1 MGSRPNGSWPG
12 GTKSIYSESSEFRCV
27 CPGVAYH
34 IKPDYCNTP
43 TRTGKFATFRA
54 DPNITNEAK
63 DSDYTGFLTARG
75 YARGHLAPYGVM
87 GGDRDGDGS
96 YAEYHADD
104 SSNIGDPDDALT
116 IFQAN
121 YMSNIAPQH
130 QSGFNGSP
138 GLWYDLERWVQD
150 KLVQAQQREVWVF
163 SGCIF
168 GKGMHE
174 KVGPNADIWVPPMF
188 YSIVVTEGGVD
199 GLPIVLAYLFPHQ
212 RIRHGTLDSFLVSVD
227 VIEALTGLDFFSDL
241 DDPSEKWLEDQDTW
255 NFAQEYFPTP

>member
-1 MGSRPNGSWPG
+1 
-12 GTKSIYSESSEFRCV
+12 
-27 CPGVAYH
+27 
-34 IKPDYCNTP
+34 
-43 TRTGKFATFRA
+43 
-54 DPNITNEAK
+54 
-63 DSDYTGFLTARG
+63 
-75 YARGHLAPYGVM
+75 M